1 MKKGIIKNLAV
12 LIMAALLVGCTKE
25 PEIHTEESS
34 ITLKS
39 DGSVSA
45 VLMESFD
52 KDYYSEQEL
61 VNMVN
66 AEIADY
72 NSTHGDG
79 SIALGKHELK
89 AGIMTLELQ
98 FKTCA
103 DYSEYMPGEL
113 FMGTVAEAQAA
124 GYDFNRSLYKASSSE
139 NSIGKKDLLEMG
151 SEKLI
156 VLDGSS
162 AVTVPGK
169 IKYYSQGMTAESGDT
184 VRPENDGLYFIIY

>member
-1 MKKGIIKNLAV
+1 
-12 LIMAALLVGCTKE
+12 
-25 PEIHTEESS
+25 
-34 ITLKS
+34 
-39 DGSVSA
+39 
-45 VLMESFD
+45 
-52 KDYYSEQEL
+52 
-61 VNMVN
+61 
-66 AEIADY
+66 
-72 NSTHGDG
+72 
-79 SIALGKHELK
+79 
-89 AGIMTLELQ
+89 
-98 FKTCA
+98 
-103 DYSEYMPGEL
+103 
-113 FMGTVAEAQAA
+113 MGTVAEAQTA

>member
-12 LIMAALLVGCTKE
+12 LITAALLVGCTKE

-66 AEIADY
+66 AEIIIPRMA
-72 NSTHGDG
+72 
-79 SIALGKHELK
+79 
-89 AGIMTLELQ
+89 
-98 FKTCA
+98 
-103 DYSEYMPGEL
+103 
-113 FMGTVAEAQAA
+113 
-124 GYDFNRSLYKASSSE
+124 
-139 NSIGKKDLLEMG
+139 
-151 SEKLI
+151 
-156 VLDGSS
+156 
-162 AVTVPGK
+162 
-169 IKYYSQGMTAESGDT
+169 TA
-184 VRPENDGLYFIIY
+184 P